1 MLFSFI
7 LIFIMSILQ
16 IGLIILIVIS
26 AMYLISFWAISKKG
40 DYEKLSAYENGFN
53 VRCLISNNKRTVVL
67 LDCYYI

>member
-1 MLFSFI
+1 
-7 LIFIMSILQ
+7 MSILQ

-53 VRCLISNNKRTVVL
+53 PIGDARKKIDIIYWIIGL
-67 LDCYYI
+67 LY